1 MKEDTEIRWITNLL
15 LSPYTSRLIGQKS
28 ASIQELERVAGSGE
42 NNKEFRKWF
51 KTMLELNCFQI
62 HKKTQVNYFSKT
74 ITTYLI
80 DKSKFFEYIKKI
92 ESFKKIYKIVLE
104 DHYSL

>member
-1 MKEDTEIRWITNLL
+1 MFDL
-15 LSPYTSRLIGQKS
+15 GC
-28 ASIQELERVAGSGE
+28 
-42 NNKEFRKWF
+42 F
-51 KTMLELNCFQI
+51 KI

-80 DKSKFFEYIKKI
+80 DKNNFFEYIKKI